1 VSQLSRA
8 RGAAWLGAIT
18 AVGLTAAT
26 FTALA
31 GTPAQATDWSGCLN
45 GSSDR
50 QAVFD
55 RAAERSGVPASVLL
69 GVSFMESRWDDHDGA
84 PSTSAG
90 YGPMH
95 LTSPKGIEEAPHDH
109 AMGKGDGGTEPPAR
123 LEATR
128 ERIGKDALSTLAK
141 AAQLTDVS
149 ERRLQDDAVAN
160 VCGGAAVL
168 ADYQREAGGAEDLG
182 DWSAAVARYSG
193 ADDQAT
199 AMRFA
204 QQVYKVIRN
213 GAARTTNDGERVVL
227 RANSSANV
235 DRESVEALG
244 LPATNTGE
252 ADCPPGLGCEW
263 LPAPY
268 EKYGPGVGD
277 YGNHDQGNRPESGKI
292 DYVIIHDT
300 EASWD
305 TTLQLVND
313 PEYVSWQYSLR
324 SVDGHIANHA
334 EADDVAWHAG
344 NWYVNM
350 HSIGLEHEGFAAQGA
365 AWYTESLYQNSARLV
380 RHLSRT
386 YGVQLDRAH
395 VIGHDQVPGIL
406 PPNVAG
412 MHWDPGPYWDWEH
425 YFKLLGAP
433 IRPEPKNGSTVV
445 TVAPGFKHNVQELT
459 GCTGASSNPCP
470 PQGTNFVY
478 LYSQPDLASPL
489 VTDIG
494 LKPTGAPS
502 TKIVSDIG
510 ARAAAG
516 QKLVVQEV
524 LGDWTKVWWLGADAW
539 VYNPATDRT
548 LIPSQGQVVTPVA
561 TTAVPVYGR
570 AYPEQSAYPAGIPY
584 QTVAPLQYSIQ
595 PGQQFVLA
603 DADLETDYYR
613 ATKFN
618 CSPQPDCVQ
627 VEGADEYY
635 EIWFGHRIA
644 YVRAVDV
651 TVQDGVATAG

>member
-1 VSQLSRA
+1 
-8 RGAAWLGAIT
+8 LGAIT
-18 AVGLTAAT
+18 AIGLTAAT

-31 GTPAQATDWSGCLN
+31 GTPAQATDWSICLN
-45 GSSDR
+45 GSADR

-95 LTSPKGIEEAPHDH
+95 LTSPKGIEQAPHEH
-109 AMGKGDGGTEPPAR
+109 AMGKGEGGQAPTAH

-141 AAQLTDVS
+141 AAKLTGVS
-149 ERRLQDDAVAN
+149 ERRLRDDAVAN

-199 AMRFA
+199 ALRFA

-227 RANSSANV
+227 RANPSARV
-235 DRESVEALG
+235 DTQAVEALG
-244 LPATNTGE
+244 LPVANSGE

-268 EKYGPGVGD
+268 EQYGPGAGD
-277 YGNHDQGNRPESGKI
+277 YGNHDQGNRPETGNI
-292 DYVIIHDT
+292 DYIIVHDT
-300 EASWD
+300 EATWD

-313 PEYVSWQYSLR
+313 PTYVSWQYSLR
-324 SVDGHIANHA
+324 SVDGHIANHV
-334 EADDVAWHAG
+334 EAQDVAWHAG

-350 HSIGLEHEGFAAQGA
+350 HSIGLEHEGFAAEGA
-365 AWYTESLYQNSARLV
+365 SWYTEALYQSSARLV
-380 RHLSRT
+380 RYLSRT
-386 YGVQLDRAH
+386 YGVPLDRAH
-395 VIGHDQVPGIL
+395 VIGHDQIPGIT
-406 PPNVAG
+406 PANVAG

-425 YFKLLGAP
+425 YFQLLGAP
-433 IRPEPKNGSTVV
+433 IKPAPQPGSSVV
-445 TVAPGFKHNVQELT
+445 TVAPGFKHNVQEVT
-459 GCTGASSNPCP
+459 GCTGASTNPCP
-470 PQGTNFVY
+470 AQGTNFLY

-489 VTDIG
+489 VTDRG

-502 TKIVSDIG
+502 TKIVWDIG

-516 QKLVVQEV
+516 QQLVVQEV
-524 LGDWTKVWWLGADAW
+524 QGDWTKVWWLGADAW
-539 VYNPATDRT
+539 VYNPATAPT
-548 LIPSQGQVVTPVA
+548 LVPSQGQVVTPVS

-570 AYPEQSAYPAGIPY
+570 AYPEPAAYPPGIPV
-584 QTVAPLQYSIQ
+584 QGVVPLQYLIE
-595 PGQQFVLA
+595 PGQQYVLA

-618 CSPQPDCVQ
+618 YSPQPDCIQ
-627 VEGADEYY
+627 VEGSDRYY

-644 YVRAVDV
+644 YVRAADV
-651 TVQDGVATAG
+651 TINDGVATAG